1 MALHDT
7 TRADERQAELGQVR
21 RGISGPYNPR
31 TPAPPPAMDAEAL
44 ATAVHR
50 AGLARM
56 RAHSDPPN
64 VVRLLQVV
72 STCWYLWTV
81 RP

>member
-1 MALHDT
+1 MSLTDSA
-7 TRADERQAELGQVR
+7 RADERQAELR
-21 RGISGPYNPR
+21 RGR
-31 TPAPPPAMDAEAL
+31 TMTPHTPPPPALDAEAL
-44 ATAVHR
+44 ATAAHR